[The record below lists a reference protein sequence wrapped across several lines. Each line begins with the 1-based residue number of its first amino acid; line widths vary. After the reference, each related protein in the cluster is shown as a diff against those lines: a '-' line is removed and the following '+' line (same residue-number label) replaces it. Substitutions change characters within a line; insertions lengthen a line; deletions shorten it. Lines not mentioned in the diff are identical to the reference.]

1 MLIQNK
7 CTVNLTIVL
16 QQKLLYFLKKV
27 LTKRLLYA
35 IISLVDGL

>member
-1 MLIQNK
+1 MLTQNK
-7 CTVNLTIVL
+7 GTINLIILVL
-16 QQKLLYFLKKV
+16 QKLLYFLKKV